1 MRPNTAPNHQRIV
14 LLKLTMKLMFLA
26 MIAALMV
33 VMVRA
38 ILPESAPPP
47 EPLRVNVT
55 PLGVGGVQGI
65 EWDRQRLLI
74 VHIAEGDHYMVIS
87 DYDPLYGCPMNWIPA
102 GNTQAPVQPWPGG
115 FRAICTEHWFDN
127 AGVSLTQGVANLK
140 RLPYTLSD
148 AGTLVISAESK

>member
-1 MRPNTAPNHQRIV
+1 MRPYTAPNHQRIV
-14 LLKLTMKLMFLA
+14 LLKLTMKFMFLA

-47 EPLRVNVT
+47 EPLHVNVT
-55 PLGVGGVQGI
+55 PLGVGAVQGI
-65 EWDRQRLLI
+65 EENRQRLLI
-74 VHIAEGDHYMVIS
+74 VHIAAGGHYMVIS
-87 DYDPLYGCPMNWIPA
+87 DYDPLYGCPMNWIAA
-102 GNTQAPVQPWPGG
+102 GNTEAPMQPWPGG

-148 AGTLVISAESK
+148 AGTLVITAESK